1 MKKLAVLFVCVAM
14 LASCDS
20 FKGGSKDLKAE
31 NDSLLMELNQRNAEL
46 DDMMGTFNEVQ
57 EGFRKINAA
66 ESRVDLQ
73 RGTITENSA
82 SAKQQIASD
91 IEFISKQME
100 ENKQKKSGFVTLI
113 GRPNVG
119 KSTLMNIIGVLDK
132 PTAGEYT
139 LDGVNIHDAKD
150 NQLADIRN
158 RKIGFVFQTYNLIG
172 RQSALKNVELPMLY
186 AGVPGGERTR
196 RAKEWLER
204 VGMGERM
211 KHQPN
216 ELSGGQKQRVA
227 IARAMVNEPALILA
241 DEPTGALD
249 SQTSRTVMD
258 LFHEMHNTYHKTIV
272 LITHNPELA
281 DECERVLTLRDGLI
295 VGERKGS
302 GKRAAL

>member
-100 ENKQKKSGFVTLI
+100 ENKAQIAKLQAQLKNSNYNSAQMKKAVAALTAELNAKQHVSKSFKQNWLPRISVFRNWMLLLAICLSQKKLWPQKTKRKL
-113 GRPNVG
+113 
-119 KSTLMNIIGVLDK
+119 K
-132 PTAGEYT
+132 P
-139 LDGVNIHDAKD
+139 L
-150 NQLADIRN
+150 LN
-158 RKIGFVFQTYNLIG
+158 RK
-172 RQSALKNVELPMLY
+172 
-186 AGVPGGERTR
+186 
-196 RAKEWLER
+196 RA
-204 VGMGERM
+204 
-211 KHQPN
+211 
-216 ELSGGQKQRVA
+216 
-227 IARAMVNEPALILA
+227 
-241 DEPTGALD
+241 
-249 SQTSRTVMD
+249 
-258 LFHEMHNTYHKTIV
+258 
-272 LITHNPELA
+272 
-281 DECERVLTLRDGLI
+281 
-295 VGERKGS
+295 
-302 GKRAAL
+302 